1 MSERSDARL
10 IADADTDPAAFRALY
25 DRYAASVFAV
35 ARKRTGDRESALDI
49 TAETFAQAWQSRG
62 RFADSCGGSAGP
74 WLFGILRHVL
84 ARAAHARQGQLDA
97 VHALALDR
105 RSAEVSVVSDWL
117 DGLDEEVDSALAA
130 LPASQ
135 RRAVE
140 LRVVHDQDYGV
151 VARELGCSPGA
162 ARIKVSR
169 GLGVLRAELNPTH
182 PQEQTP

>member
-1 MSERSDARL
+1 MSERSDAAL
-10 IADADTDPAAFRALY
+10 IVDADTDPVAFRELY
-25 DRYAASVFAV
+25 DRYAEALFAV
-35 ARKRTGDRESALDI
+35 ARRRTGDRESALDI

-62 RFADSCGGSAGP
+62 RFVDACGGSAGP
-74 WLFGILRHVL
+74 WLFGIRRHVL
-84 ARAAHARQGQLDA
+84 ARTAHHRQGQLDA
-97 VHALALDR
+97 VQALALDR
-105 RSAEVSVVSDWL
+105 RSSEVTLLPDWL
-117 DGLDEEVDSALAA
+117 DGLDEEVDSVLAA

>member
-49 TAETFAQAWQSRG
+49 TAETFAQAWQSVG
-62 RFADSCGGSAGP
+62 ASP
-74 WLFGILRHVL
+74 T
-84 ARAAHARQGQLDA
+84 RAAGRPG
-97 VHALALDR
+97 R
-105 RSAEVSVVSDWL
+105 GEVSVVSDWL
-117 DGLDEEVDSALAA
+117 DGLEEEVEAALSALP
-130 LPASQ
+130 PAQ

-140 LRVVHDQDYGV
+140 LRVIRDQDYAV
-151 VARELGCSPGA
+151 VAAELGCSTTA

-169 GLGVLRAELNPTH
+169 GLSGLRARLDPTQ